1 MLTHDE
7 WRWRMGAVNQVVVK
21 MIQRLNDIRD
31 TGECSEVMRD
41 ILVDDVKFIYR
52 LVNDNDK
59 DGSSREVL

>member
-21 MIQRLNDIRD
+21 MIQRLNEIRD
-31 TGECSEVMRD
+31 TGDCSEVMRD

>member
-7 WRWRMGAVNQVVVK
+7 WRLTMGAVNQVVVK

-52 LVNDNDK
+52 LVNGED
-59 DGSSREVL
+59 